1 MKLFSNWKKL
11 KTLVKEKTIAD
22 QKVSNF
28 LYKPILAILIAFL
41 IVMLMPSK
49 RPFEYSN
56 LKVGSIS
63 PEEIIAPFTFPIIK
77 SAEELN
83 REREAA
89 RLNIPAVFQ
98 KDTDLQNVQLLKL
111 ETMFDEISGFFG
123 QKFKNYKKMAKLDS
137 NFSEFALMD
146 SMVEKIS
153 VKYDVTLSA
162 DDIIEL
168 FTLHKNSKLRE
179 FNQNFRL
186 SFSQI
191 YKSGLINRSKSD
203 IAELKIILIQ
213 NGLEEEV
220 SLERVSDLNE
230 ANEILN
236 DFLTNRYSEHQNVLS
251 IASRIVA
258 AFLIPDLIFDA
269 ELTASRKDKAA
280 HNVAQTNGFVH
291 EDQRIIDSHE
301 IVTDEIY
308 QKLLSLDM
316 ALAESSETKS
326 TLHRLLFYFGESI
339 FAIVITFLFG
349 FYLFYYRPALF
360 SKNKVLVMI
369 TLVFVL
375 QFLTAGFALKVLNW
389 HYLSIPIIL
398 GPMLF
403 AMLLDASLAFF
414 GTVII
419 AIVLGAIGGNN
430 YHLALMTIIVGTI
443 SLYSVQK
450 IRNRGQMFR
459 AIFYVI
465 LGYAAINFSY
475 GFMHF
480 EEWNK
485 MLQDFVVYQVPNA
498 ILVPTAVFLLIGVFE
513 KFFDV
518 TTDITLLELSDL
530 NHPLLKRLSVEAPG
544 TFHHS
549 ITVGNLA
556 EAAAKEIGANSLLAR
571 VGCYYHDIG
580 KMLLTEYFV
589 ENQSNAVSKHESLT
603 PHMSSLIL
611 AKHVRA
617 GIELAEEHGLP
628 LAVRKFIPD
637 PHGTSTM
644 SYFYHKAQE
653 TMPAKDINQN
663 DFKYPGPK
671 PQSKETAIAMLS
683 DTVEAAARSLPNPN
697 LQRISAL
704 VENLIEKRFQEG
716 ELDECDITLREL
728 NKIKDAF
735 VHILMGIHHIRIEYP
750 SDEKKK
756 EKSKKQS
763 TVKKEN
769 SGNDSEK
776 PDHLTDDT
784 ESPNNEKKAF
794 MPTNQKV
801 ESDKKENSH
810 STDK

>member
-1 MKLFSNWKKL
+1 MKIFSNWKRIKSV
-11 KTLVKEKTIAD
+11 VKEKSFAD
-22 QKVSNF
+22 QNVSNF
-28 LYKPILAILIAFL
+28 LYKPLLAILLAVL
-41 IVMLMPSK
+41 IVLLMPSK

-56 LKVGSIS
+56 IKVGSIS

-77 SAEELN
+77 SSEDLN
-83 REREAA
+83 TEREAA
-89 RLNIPAVFQ
+89 RLDVPPVFQ

-111 ETMFDEISGFFG
+111 ETMFDELSSFFG

-137 NFSEFALMD
+137 NYSEFVLID
-146 SMVEKIS
+146 SLISKIS
-153 VKYDVTLSA
+153 VKYDVALSA

-168 FTLHKNSKLRE
+168 FVLHKNSKLVA
-179 FNQNFRL
+179 FKQNFKL
-186 SFSQI
+186 AFSQI
-191 YKSGLINRSKSD
+191 YKSGLINRSKSE
-203 IAELKIILIQ
+203 IPELKITLIQ
-213 NGLEEEV
+213 NGLEEEMN
-220 SLERVSDLNE
+220 LERISDLNE
-230 ANEILN
+230 TNNVLN
-236 DFLTNRYSEHQNVLS
+236 DFLTNRYAENQNLLS
-251 IASRIVA
+251 IASRIVD

-269 ELTASRKDKAA
+269 ELTASRKNKAA

-308 QKLLSLDM
+308 QKLLSLDI

-326 TLHRLLFYFGESI
+326 GLHRFLFYFGESI
-339 FAIVITFLFG
+339 FALVVTLLLG

-360 SKNKVLVMI
+360 SNNKLLLMI
-369 TLVFVL
+369 ILVFVL
-375 QFLTAGFALKVLNW
+375 QFLTAGFALKILNW

-403 AMLLDASLAFF
+403 AMLLDASIAFL

-459 AIFYVI
+459 AIFYI
-465 LGYAAINFSY
+465 TLGYAAVNFSY

-485 MLQDFVVYQVPNA
+485 MLQDFVIFLLPNA

-530 NHPLLKRLSVEAPG
+530 NNPLLKRLSVEAPG

-580 KMLLTEYFV
+580 KMQLSEYFV

-603 PHMSSLIL
+603 AHMSSLIL

-617 GIELAEEHGLP
+617 GLELAEESGLP
-628 LAVRKFIPD
+628 LAVRKFIPEH
-637 PHGTSTM
+637 HGTSTM

-653 TMPAKDINQN
+653 TMAEKDINQN

-697 LQRISAL
+697 LQKISAL
-704 VENLIEKRFQEG
+704 VEKLIEKRFQEG

-750 SDEKKK
+750 SDEKKIGK
-756 EKSKKQS
+756 NNKQS
-763 TVKKEN
+763 TEKKVN
-769 SGNDSEK
+769 SGNDSKK
-776 PDHLTDDT
+776 PGQSLDST
-784 ESPNNEKKAF
+784 ESPNNDSKPF
-794 MPTNQKV
+794 MTANHKV
-801 ESDKKENSH
+801 ERDKKENGH
-810 STDK
+810 SADK